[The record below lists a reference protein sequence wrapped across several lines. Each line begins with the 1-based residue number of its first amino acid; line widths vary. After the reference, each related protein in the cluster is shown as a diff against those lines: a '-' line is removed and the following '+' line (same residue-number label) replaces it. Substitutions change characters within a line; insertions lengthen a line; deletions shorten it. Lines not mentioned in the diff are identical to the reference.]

1 MEKKIM
7 ALIKTMNKIIGKKV
21 ANWLETIN
29 DKALRELITENIVI
43 TGGCFPSMIQNE
55 TPKDFDCYFKTKDAT
70 KRVAE
75 YYVNQWNDAH
85 KDKRNKQGKACQVF
99 VLDGAEP
106 SEELLEYYHISAINQ
121 AKSRMIAN
129 TPPERLKIIFPS
141 DGVVG
146 DPQEVR
152 ANEELGDALSNI
164 TEIDETK
171 ADEIIER
178 EKRKYFPV
186 FLSTN
191 AITLSN
197 GIQIVVRFYGEPD
210 KIHETY
216 DFQHTKAY
224 WTNETGTVIPNEVYD
239 AVINKTLIYTGSKY
253 PVCSIFRMRKFI
265 ERGWKIN
272 AGQMLKIC
280 MQVSELDLMDID
292 TLEDQLVGVDSLYFM
307 ELIEQFRR
315 MKEKNVDFDL
325 TPQYIISVID
335 KIF

>member
-1 MEKKIM
+1 M
-7 ALIKTMNKIIGKKV
+7 ALIKTMNKIIGRKL
-21 ANWLETIN
+21 NEWLESIT
-29 DKALRELITENIVI
+29 DKGLCDIIKKNIVI
-43 TGGCFPSMIQNE
+43 SGGCFPSMIQNE
-55 TPKDFDCYFKTKDAT
+55 TPKDYDCYFKTKEAI
-70 KRVAE
+70 KKVAE
-75 YYVNQWNDAH
+75 YYVKQWNDAH
-85 KDKRNKQGKACQVF
+85 KDNGKVF

-106 SEELLEYYHISAINQ
+106 SKELLEYYNISALDQ
-121 AKSRMIAN
+121 SKSRMIAN
-129 TPPERLKIIFPS
+129 TQPDRLKVIFPS
-141 DGVVG
+141 YGVVG
-146 DPQEVR
+146 DPREVR
-152 ANEELGDALSNI
+152 ADEELGDVLSNI

-171 ADEIIER
+171 ADEIIEQ

-216 DFQHTKAY
+216 DFAHTKAY
-224 WTNETGTVIPNEVYD
+224 WTSDTGTIIPNEVYD
-239 AVINKTLIYTGSKY
+239 AVVNKTLIYTGSKY

-265 ERGWKIN
+265 ERGWRIN

-280 MQVSELDLMDID
+280 MQISALDLMNID
-292 TLEDQLVGVDSLYFM
+292 TLEDQLIGVDSLYFM
-307 ELIEQFRR
+307 RLIEQFRR
-315 MKEKNVDFDL
+315 MKEKNADWDL

>member
-1 MEKKIM
+1 M
-7 ALIKTMNKIIGKKV
+7 ALIKTMNKIIGRKL
-21 ANWLETIN
+21 NEWLESVT
-29 DKALRELITENIVI
+29 DKALCDIIKENIVI

-55 TPKDFDCYFKTKDAT
+55 APKDFDCYFKTKEAT
-70 KRVAE
+70 KKVAE
-75 YYVNQWNDAH
+75 YYVKQWNESH
-85 KDKRNKQGKACQVF
+85 KDKRNKLGKACQVF

-106 SEELLEYYHISAINQ
+106 SKELLEYYQISAIDQ
-121 AKSRMIAN
+121 SKSRMIAN

-152 ANEELGDALSNI
+152 ANEELGDVLNNI
-164 TEIDETK
+164 AEIDETK
-171 ADEIIER
+171 ADEIIEQ

-216 DFQHTKAY
+216 DFAHTKAY
-224 WTNETGTVIPNEVYD
+224 WTSDTGTIIPNEVYD
-239 AVINKTLIYTGSKY
+239 AVVNKTLVYTGSKY

-280 MQVSELDLMDID
+280 MQVSDLDLTDID

-307 ELIEQFRR
+307 NLIEQFRR
-315 MKEKNVDFDL
+315 MKEKNADWDL
-325 TPQYIISVID
+325 TPQYIVSVID